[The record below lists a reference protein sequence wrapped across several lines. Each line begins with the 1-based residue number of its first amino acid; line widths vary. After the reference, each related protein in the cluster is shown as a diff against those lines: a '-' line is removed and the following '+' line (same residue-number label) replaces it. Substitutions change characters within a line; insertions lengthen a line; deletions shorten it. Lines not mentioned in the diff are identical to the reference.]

1 MKKIIA
7 GSLAILLGIFGL
19 AAAFP
24 SFLTLLTGIIPFMLI
39 IGGGLAIYLN
49 YEGNSQD
56 CSTATDCLDNSCEG
70 NSQDCSTATDCLDN
84 SCDTTIPPSVK
95 SQESEPADTSA
106 EIINSEITEPEK
118 PVIPEEPVIIDKEPE
133 QRIIDTAKGNSGQ
146 LLGNTESRVFHN
158 PDCKFSKSKNCT
170 AVFKTKEEAIQDGY
184 KPCGICKP

>member
-49 YEGNSQD
+49 Y
-56 CSTATDCLDNSCEG
+56 EG